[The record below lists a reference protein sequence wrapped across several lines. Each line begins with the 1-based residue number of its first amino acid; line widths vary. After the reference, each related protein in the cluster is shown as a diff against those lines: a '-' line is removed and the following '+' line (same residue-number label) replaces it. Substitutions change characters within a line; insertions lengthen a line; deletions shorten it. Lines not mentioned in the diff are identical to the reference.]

1 MVVKLDGERE
11 WVKSGTILGK
21 CETPRSYLVQSET
34 GVLRLNRRHLMPT
47 VSGKEQPL
55 VQKETNGQDQHVT
68 TTPDHAPD
76 IQEQEE
82 QSEACLPESDSSHT
96 TITSPHREKTRSG
109 RAVTI
114 PQRYRDFV

>member
-11 WVKSGTILGK
+11 WVKSGTILWK
-21 CETPRSYLVQSET
+21 CETPRFYLVQSET
-34 GVLRLNRRHLMPT
+34 GVLRRNRRHLMPT
-47 VSGKEQPL
+47 VSEKEQPL
-55 VQKETNGQDQHVT
+55 VQKETNGQDLHVT

-76 IQEQEE
+76 IQVQEE

-96 TITSPHREKTRSG
+96 TITSPKRGKTRSG